1 MTKQAI
7 NAAPKPLCDCGKPIP
22 HWRKDHVCSTQCW
35 AKSLNGAPASAPTNV
50 TAEEAA
56 ALADRVEEE
65 IAAAEGDTT
74 MEPHRSGAEPATTTD
89 DDRSDH
95 EQYVDA
101 VIEQR
106 RKLAADEEARR
117 ACEHCGGPIPAEK
130 SHQALTCSDNCYR
143 ERKLA
148 LERKRHTGTASPG
161 YKPRACVGCGQ
172 EFTPTANA
180 NRYCPACKAGS
191 AKPKTAAH
199 NQPLPTPDAE
209 KGERLTQCK
218 TCRGE
223 FPPDQIADFSED
235 STCCDFCMAG
245 RAEAEAAADL
255 ETAKANEASEHLATP
270 VEILTAAGF
279 NVRWSGRVPAG
290 LCIVRDGWAG
300 WGGVAKDALNAS
312 GYEVVFQ
319 ANCGAAVVM
328 VVKGVRA

>member
-1 MTKQAI
+1 MT
-7 NAAPKPLCDCGKPIP
+7 AAAAKPLCDCGKPIP

-35 AKSLNGAPASAPTNV
+35 AKSLNGAPAAAPKNV

-74 MEPHRSGAEPATTTD
+74 MEPHRSEAEPATTTD
-89 DDRSDH
+89 DDRS
-95 EQYVDA
+95 
-101 VIEQR
+101 
-106 RKLAADEEARR
+106 EARR

-148 LERKRHTGTASPG
+148 LERKRYTGTASPG

-191 AKPKTAAH
+191 AKPRTAAH
-199 NQPLPTPDAE
+199 NQPLPAPEVE
-209 KGERLTQCK
+209 KGESLTQCK

-223 FPPDQIADFSED
+223 FPPEQI
-235 STCCDFCMAG
+235 
-245 RAEAEAAADL
+245 AEAEAAADL
-255 ETAKANEASEHLATP
+255 EAAKANEASEPLATP
-270 VEILTAAGF
+270 VEVLTAAGF
-279 NVRWSGRVPAG
+279 PARWSGRVPAG
-290 LCIVRDGWAG
+290 LCIVHDGWNG
-300 WGGVAKDALNAS
+300 WYGAATIALNAC
-312 GYEVVFQ
+312 GYEVKYQ
-319 ANCGAAVVM
+319 EYLEAAIVT
-328 VVKGVRA
+328 VVKIPGGGA